1 MRIGL
6 STIGAIV
13 IIALGLA
20 GCGKEES
27 SGESKE
33 DVAKQQS
40 ADERDINSITVRPE
54 LAGRLKIGQPVLVDL
69 ADKILVPSRVQVDE
83 ERTAQIGSYVT
94 GRIINMFVILGDYV
108 KPGDR
113 LARIT
118 SPELTQSQLA
128 FLRASSRVVV
138 TQKSYDRAKH
148 LLAADVIPLAEVER
162 RQSELEIAQAEL
174 SAATDQLRLYGM
186 DEAEIKELSRKGKIF
201 PFLDVK
207 ATREGYIIARN
218 VIVGQVVQPSDPLFQ
233 VADLSSV
240 WVVGD
245 VPEQIARDV
254 RLGQHVEINV
264 PAIGDKDR
272 DGVIIFVSDTVN
284 RLTRT
289 VMTRVMVD
297 NPDRKLK
304 PDMLAN
310 MHITDPQHKS
320 LVVPEAAVVRELNQ
334 DYVFVATGE
343 RHFQRVPVELGPEV
357 ADFRPVLSGL
367 TVDQRIVMEGAFH
380 LDSERKL
387 AELE

>member
-1 MRIGL
+1 MNIKL
-6 STIGAIV
+6 PIASFIF
-13 IIALGLA
+13 IALMLS
-20 GCGKEES
+20 GCDKGEPADS
-27 SGESKE
+27 SQKVSEK
-33 DVAKQQS
+33 
-40 ADERDINSITVRPE
+40 ERDLNSITVRPE
-54 LAGRLKIGQPVLVDL
+54 LSDRLKIGQPSLIDL
-69 ADKILVPSRVQVDE
+69 ADKIQVPSRVQVDE

-108 KPGDR
+108 KAGAP

-118 SPELTQSQLA
+118 SPDLTQAQLA
-128 FLRASSRVVV
+128 YLRASSRVVV
-138 TQKSYDRAKH
+138 TQKSAERGRH

-174 SAATDQLRLYGM
+174 GAAADQLRLLGM
-186 DEAEIKELSRKGKIF
+186 SDAELKEIARNGKIL
-201 PFLDVK
+201 PWLDIK
-207 ATREGYIIARN
+207 ATREGYVIARN

-233 VADLSSV
+233 VADLSHV

-254 RLGQHVEINV
+254 RLDQHVEINI
-264 PAIGDKDR
+264 PAIGNADF

-289 VMTRVMVD
+289 VMIRVMVE

-310 MHITDPQHKS
+310 MHITDAQHMV
-320 LVVPEAAVVRELNQ
+320 LVVPEGAVVRELNQ
-334 DYVFVATGE
+334 DYVFIAISHD
-343 RHFQRVPVELGPEV
+343 RFQRVPVELGHEV
-357 ADFRPVLSGL
+357 ANFRPVLSGL
-367 TVDQRIVMEGAFH
+367 TIDQNIVMEGAFH